1 MNERQLRALQRTR
14 HMADIRRMILT
25 NPLFRNLQ
33 ERDQTKLAKLIY
45 KAESIEIYAR
55 ERDIYRVGQSFDQ
68 IVAAVG
74 LVLDDMVE
82 DEEEGEEGERY

>member
-1 MNERQLRALQRTR
+1 
-14 HMADIRRMILT
+14 MADIRRMILT